1 MAEYLAFDWK
11 IFWET
16 FKTCSE
22 ESCTTKEK
30 YWQMKRSFIKFSK
43 IEFPN
48 VWFNFG
54 TSWTKWNA
62 SQSLNRSFSKLF
74 ARCFWKRCSKYFS
87 FEIIEKRW
95 NNKYNLLQN
104 NFTSWAIAPKFWNYF
119 FFSLSSPFFSNL
131 PIWAALAIFLH
142 RMNGFVLKYYIKVLF
157 SGNLS
162 GFFPDYS
169 G

>member
-1 MAEYLAFDWK
+1 
-11 IFWET
+11 
-16 FKTCSE
+16 
-22 ESCTTKEK
+22 
-30 YWQMKRSFIKFSK
+30 MKRSFIKFSK

-119 FFSLSSPFFSNL
+119 FFHFHHHSSQ
-131 PIWAALAIFLH
+131 IFLYE
-142 RMNGFVLKYYIKVLF
+142 RLWPYFSTEWMVLF
-157 SGNLS
+157 SNMIS
-162 GFFPDYS
+162 KFYFPEIYPDFSRIIPVDFQFFYFFISDIWWYFFS
-169 G
+169 SKTLIL